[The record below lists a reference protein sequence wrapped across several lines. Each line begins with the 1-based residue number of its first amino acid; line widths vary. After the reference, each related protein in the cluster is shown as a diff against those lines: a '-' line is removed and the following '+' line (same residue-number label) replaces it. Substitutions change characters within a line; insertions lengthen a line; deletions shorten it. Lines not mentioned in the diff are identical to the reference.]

1 MSPWQRDKET
11 FLWGWW
17 AFFFT
22 RRQRDHKELFIVA
35 LSRRQ
40 NNVALSPS
48 LQGAISGHYGKETKK
63 HFFEGDGPSVS
74 LGWQRDKATFL
85 WGGGLSSLDKGPRV
99 RCLHTRSLEA
109 SKVILKAQRFCK
121 FWSTLGFGGCRH
133 ANLITVSFKWEPP
146 GAANFVKKAH
156 WALVVTDTG
165 TWYQYFII
173 ENPQVLR
180 ILGKSYLGVWWLQ
193 TRSLDITIF

>member
-1 MSPWQRDKET
+1 MQHVVPAIAKRHKEIARSYFLLLCQGNKEM
-11 FLWGWW
+11 FLW
-17 AFFFT
+17 APPL
-22 RRQRDHKELFIVA
+22 K
-35 LSRRQ
+35 
-40 NNVALSPS
+40 
-48 LQGAISGHYGKETKK
+48 
-63 HFFEGDGPSVS
+63 SVS

>member
-1 MSPWQRDKET
+1 MICKTTQRN
-11 FLWGWW
+11 
-17 AFFFT
+17 
-22 RRQRDHKELFIVA
+22 RKELFFVA
-35 LSRRQ
+35 LPRRQ
-40 NNVALSPS
+40 NNVALSPPPS

-63 HFFEGDGPSVS
+63 HFFEGEGPSVS

-121 FWSTLGFGGCRH
+121 FWNTLGFGGWRH
-133 ANLITVSFKWEPP
+133 SNLITVSFKWEPP

-173 ENPQVLR
+173 ENPQVLW